1 MTPPQLS
8 VSKSSDL
15 YETDFYAWTVE
26 QAKFLRDSAWDS
38 LDVRNLV
45 EEIESLGKQDR
56 RELRNRLRILI
67 GHLLKWEYQPGK
79 RSRSWS
85 NTIYE
90 QRYQIKQLIKESP
103 SLKPYL
109 HDAAIET
116 YSDALDLAMRET
128 SLDESCF
135 PQECGYNLEQILE
148 KDVFPGEQT
157 ESDLTD

>member
-1 MTPPQLS
+1 MTQTQLNI
-8 VSKSSDL
+8 SKSSDL

-26 QAKFLRDSAWDS
+26 QAKLLRDGAWDS
-38 LDVRNLV
+38 LDVLNLA

-56 RELRNRLRILI
+56 RELRNRLRVLI

-79 RSRSWS
+79 RSQSWS

-90 QRYQIKQLIKESP
+90 QRYQIKELIKESP

-109 HDAAIET
+109 RDAVVET
-116 YSDALDLAMRET
+116 YSDAVDLAMRET

-135 PQECGYNLEQILE
+135 AQECGYSLEQILE
-148 KDVFPGEQT
+148 KEFLPGEQS
-157 ESDLTD
+157 ESDLMD

>member
-1 MTPPQLS
+1 MNPPQINI
-8 VSKSSDL
+8 SKSL

-26 QAKFLRDSAWDS
+26 QAKFLREGLLDS
-38 LDVRNLV
+38 LDLPNLA

-56 RELRNRLRILI
+56 RELRNRLRVLI

-79 RSRSWS
+79 RSKSWS

-109 HDAAIET
+109 QEAVIES
-116 YSDALDLAMRET
+116 YSDALDLASRET

-135 PQECGYNLEQILE
+135 PQECCYNLEQILD
-148 KDVFPGEQT
+148 KDFFPGEST
-157 ESDLTD
+157 ESELK